1 MNFLALEWN
10 NTPNRWQLDCAVST
24 KLTPNKST
32 ILMLKPCTIE
42 NLLSMYHA
50 ASFLLVSVYASLAWW
65 YTYAYASLGIRV
77 ETLRSL

>member
-24 KLTPNKST
+24 KLTPNKYT

-42 NLLSMYHA
+42 NLLSMYRA
-50 ASFLLVSVYASLAWW
+50 ASFLLISVYASLAWW
-65 YTYAYASLGIRV
+65 YAYASPGISV